1 MIVDVLIPVLDRPER
16 VGPVISS
23 LRRSAVT
30 HDVSVRETFLCNIGD
45 QRELGEIAMCK
56 FRAVTIGAREPGD
69 YARKINLGAQLSSAE
84 WFFLGADDLHFHPG
98 WLDACLRL
106 HEATGALVI
115 GTNDLGNPLVKIGR
129 HATHSLVHRS
139 YLEQGTIDEPGK
151 LLHEGYDHNCVD
163 VEFTETAI
171 WRQTWAFCADARVEH
186 LHWLWK
192 KGVQDTTYELG
203 QQRYT
208 EDRRL
213 LQQRMKLWHHDEVM
227 RTLRRSRRQVQG
239 PGVYRREIRLR

>member
-1 MIVDVLIPVLDRPER
+1 MIDVLLPVLDRPGRVEPLLASLRASAAEHDLRELFIASEDDYAEIAEIER
-16 VGPVISS
+16 VGA
-23 LRRSAVT
+23 RRFEVP
-30 HDVSVRETFLCNIGD
+30 GP
-45 QRELGEIAMCK
+45 
-56 FRAVTIGAREPGD
+56 RAPGD
-69 YARKINLGAQLSSAE
+69 YALKINVGAMLSDAD
-84 WFFLGADDLHFHPG
+84 WFFVGADDLHFHPG

-115 GTNDLGNPLVKIGR
+115 GTNDLGNPMVRRGL

-171 WRQTWAFCADARVEH
+171 FRQKWAFAHEAVVEH

-192 KGVQDTTYELG
+192 KASSDATYTLG
-203 QQRYT
+203 QSAYQA
-208 EDRRL
+208 DQAL
-213 LQQRMKLWHHDEVM
+213 LRSRWPLWHHDEVTVM
-227 RTLRRSRRQVQG
+227 MRRSRRQVT
-239 PGVYRREIRLR
+239 GVGRREIRLR